1 MFHIVL
7 QFVDRF
13 VRKVYITRVLYSVLP
28 RYGYS
33 LKQKYPSSIIDLFK
47 LRTETYQ
54 RSGSIRSYG
63 LDVSMMTLYNWIT
76 VLFLTVMISTSSSW
90 PDFDLPDDLPDD
102 LPVKI
107 PDHLPNFVTT
117 LPDLF
122 KNLSISVA
130 CDAALARMFDDKRSR
145 EATLALDACGKP
157 MPGFLVGNL
166 AWLGHWPECKSLEEF
181 HFCTTFLKLN
191 MSAGLTVPVMKW
203 GLCLPDEC
211 DEKDVFNS
219 ITEIID
225 KLEYDE
231 LNTLNPQVIKVQCA
245 TSPPRAYDAGFYST
259 VTLCCVV
266 ALLMVSGSLF
276 DVHKERQKKTR
287 EEHIEDS
294 EALLLL
300 RQESKP
306 NGYGSSHQHAVKQKK
321 YRKGCCERFLLSFSF
336 TRNLKQILKTDTK
349 EGSMLCLNGIRVISM
364 TWVILGHTIM
374 LVYQVYGDTWDGI
387 FALDLLKSFPMQAI
401 LNAFPSVDSFFLL
414 RYTNNKSTFSVSISD
429 RKGCCERFLLSFSFT
444 RNLKQIL
451 KTDTK
456 EGSMLCLNGIRV
468 ISMTWVILGHT
479 IMLVYQVYGD
489 TWDGIFALDLLK
501 SFPMQAILNA
511 FPSVDSFFLLSGL
524 LITYITLGRMA
535 RSDGRIPW
543 ALFYF
548 HRYWR
553 LLPGLGAAMLF
564 TLYIRPYLG
573 EGPLWSNIARG
584 TFNCDKY
591 WWTNLLFI
599 NNFYPQCIYWVWYLA
614 NDMQFFLI
622 SPILLVSL
630 YRKPKVGMIVIAI
643 LCVASLATTI
653 GLMVANDFKVALMGF
668 GSSYTAK
675 DIFST
680 VYIKPYCR
688 ITPYLVGMVLGY
700 AFHSWRG
707 TRIRIRKL
715 VVVIGWAIAI
725 ATGLAVVY
733 GLYGE
738 FNGHPLS
745 TAENAIYM
753 AFAHF
758 AWAIALSWVIFACHY
773 GYGGELDSY
782 FLLLLNFRTIK
793 CIVHTICR

>member
-1 MFHIVL
+1 M
-7 QFVDRF
+7 
-13 VRKVYITRVLYSVLP
+13 S
-28 RYGYS
+28 
-33 LKQKYPSSIIDLFK
+33 
-47 LRTETYQ
+47 
-54 RSGSIRSYG
+54 
-63 LDVSMMTLYNWIT
+63 SMMTLYNWIT
-76 VLFLTVMISTSSSW
+76 VLFLTVMISTSSSSW

-107 PDHLPNFVTT
+107 PDHLPDFVTI

-231 LNTLNPQVIKVQCA
+231 LSTLNPQVIKVQCA

-259 VTLCCVV
+259 VILCCVV

-300 RQESKP
+300 RQDSKP
-306 NGYGSSHQHAVKQKK
+306 NGYGSSHQHAAKQKK
-321 YRKGCCERFLLSFSF
+321 DRKGCCERFLLSFSF
-336 TRNLKQILKTDTK
+336 PRNLKQILKTDTK

-374 LVYQVYGDTWDGI
+374 LVYQV
-387 FALDLLKSFPMQAI
+387 F
-401 LNAFPSVDSFFLL
+401 
-414 RYTNNKSTFSVSISD
+414 
-429 RKGCCERFLLSFSFT
+429 
-444 RNLKQIL
+444 
-451 KTDTK
+451 
-456 EGSMLCLNGIRV
+456 
-468 ISMTWVILGHT
+468 
-479 IMLVYQVYGD
+479 GD

-564 TLYIRPYLG
+564 ALYIRPYLG
-573 EGPLWSNIARG
+573 EGPLWSNSARG

-599 NNFYPQCIYWVWYLA
+599 NNFYPQAGTQGCIYWVWYLA

-630 YRKPKVGMIVIAI
+630 YRKPIVGMIIIAI

-668 GSSYTAK
+668 GSSYSGN

-707 TRIRIRKL
+707 TRIRVRKL
-715 VVVIGWAIAI
+715 VVIIGWAVAT

-738 FNGHPLS
+738 FNGRPLS

-753 AFAHF
+753 AFGHF

-773 GYGGELDSY
+773 GYGGWINDFLSWKAWIPLCRLTYGAYLFHPLLMNVFVGNTTHSFSVNAVYIAYYFTSCCVFSY
-782 FLLLLNFRTIK
+782 LVSLLVSLGFEMPLANLEGVLK
-793 CIVHTICR
+793 